1 MKKLTLL
8 LGVLLFISCYTDGN
22 DIDNS
27 LTTEIQLLRNIYI
40 DNNLSYSFDYY
51 PDGKIMSQSSFSGNG
66 IYGFAL
72 FEYSNDTV
80 IKTLSGL
87 IASKTKS
94 YLTSSNTIKYVEF
107 DLNDNINY
115 SYLNKYSSENCGL
128 TKSITFTQYNQLYTI
143 VEYEYKD
150 SNCSYNSI
158 IELYDGSL
166 KYRYETIKDDKHNYL
181 KSLNPWSSFEKKH
194 NIIEY
199 NAWDQ
204 NDNLMLSNSYN
215 SIFIYDEN
223 GYPIQETRTS
233 LSGVTKVYNYEYY

>member
-128 TKSITFTQYNQLYTI
+128 TKSITFTQYN
-143 VEYEYKD
+143 
-150 SNCSYNSI
+150 SI

-181 KSLNPWSSFEKKH
+181 KSLNPWPSFEKKH

>member
-1 MKKLTLL
+1 MKKITLL
-8 LGVLLFISCYTDGN
+8 FGVLLFISCYTDGN
-22 DIDNS
+22 DDNNS
-27 LTTEIQLLRNIYI
+27 SAIENQLLRNIYI
-40 DNNLSYSFDYY
+40 DGNLSYSFDYY
-51 PDGKIMSQSSFSGNG
+51 DDNKIKSQTSFSGSG

-80 IKTLSGL
+80 TKTLSGL
-87 IASKTKS
+87 LSSKTIS
-94 YLTSSNTIKYVEF
+94 YLTNSNTIKFVEL
-107 DLNDNINY
+107 DLYDNINY

-128 TKSITFTQYNQLYTI
+128 SKSETFTQYNQLYTV

-158 IELYDGSL
+158 IELYDGTL

-181 KSLNPWSSFEKKH
+181 KSLNPWPSFEKKH

-215 SIFIYDEN
+215 SVFIYNEN

-233 LSGVTKVYNYEYY
+233 FSGVTKVYNYEYY